1 MNGMERQ
8 YTREQIVKA
17 IKYWSNVLQR
27 MDEDESNAHSR
38 EVVDALIEE
47 FGADVVKSQQLTY
60 RLNDED
66 LKKIFDILNK
76 HLFGGKLPKV

>member
-1 MNGMERQ
+1 MERQ

-17 IKYWSNVLQR
+17 IKHWSNSLQR